1 MTSWT
6 EPDVILNEHV
16 DDVDFECF
24 LEEVTASES
33 SEDERPVRK
42 KSPKKKP
49 GKFAKPR
56 IQDRQIEKKPQNRPR
71 RPNPAK
77 NGDLSAKKKKK
88 TEPLKVKIEDEAQLM
103 TKSRRSV
110 IPTKFSEYVMLID
123 SSENDSSDGY
133 SSADNTS
140 SVDLPAAKPAVK
152 RPGRRR
158 RIDESADDSSDAQRR
173 PAKSRRKYMTI
184 KERIKLLKRFDALQP
199 CSPTEAADIFGMN
212 SESFSIIVDER
223 DDLESRFADSGK
235 SFLPKEDLETL
246 KEALADFAK
255 RNESNKATLTSA
267 ELKTKAEEL
276 KQSLNLSEIEVSK
289 EWIDTWKADY
299 ETSRK
304 ELAQAENSARLGTE
318 LSNLVVTS
326 RKNGVELS
334 MDEIKIK
341 CQALKDSLGITDVDV
356 TDEWLTEWKKKS
368 GKPAKRPYRSRKSP
382 SSFICANEE
391 IIDDWSGAVRA
402 ALINY
407 HPDDIFNAVESGIY
421 FKSLPGLNNSQTD
434 WMTVFFACNMSGIEK
449 KQLLVIGKSTNQLS
463 LGILTLPVDFASNE
477 NAWMTAEI
485 FTSFVTDW
493 DRRAGQ
499 SRRRIALIVE
509 ESPVHPRV
517 DLSWIELFFVPKNVY
532 NLPPL
537 KRGVISMVKNL
548 YRKELLKAV
557 KKLAPDSRQIESTVE
572 KISVIDAAFML
583 SSAWAE
589 VDKSS
594 MVTAFV
600 HSGFPFLRKPSLRAG
615 GENEEHPDESRLNA
629 IDERIVVCEQHRD
642 VHAAL
647 LVDGHQDCIN
657 EVIVHADDEIG
668 SEMHADDGDEQPA
681 DIEGDESRGTVKIS
695 DPFESEKSE
704 GDAFVPKREVTSPS
718 LNPTSSS
725 SSLTE
730 DTVWSVGQTT
740 AEMPN
745 DSKVLDA
752 LATIKRFLKLRNGN
766 LEDLSD
772 YTQLELKV
780 LAKLQR

>member
-1 MTSWT
+1 MDSMDDDTIIGEIKKRPCLWDTHDLHYKDREKKRNAWIQVTKAVLGSKFT
-6 EPDVILNEHV
+6 KITDEEKNEIGKLSFAWRNSTHAHWHRWSIV
-16 DDVDFECF
+16 TLGKQASTAPEALRAEKDESNDQDDSQDHEGSGDDVSADDTPKGAMAGRGRKSQAQAQPKPTPTMTKTPRRVPGNDDFERQLWELF
-24 LEEVTASES
+24 Q
-33 SEDERPVRK
+33 
-42 KSPKKKP
+42 KSPPPRVQKTNDRFGKKARKRNP
-49 GKFAKPR
+49 GKLQSRESRIARSKRNSRIGRAGQIQPR
-56 IQDRQIEKKPQNRPR
+56 MVTYPQ
-71 RPNPAK
+71 
-77 NGDLSAKKKKK
+77 KKKKK

-246 KEALADFAK
+246 KEALVDFAK

-299 ETSRK
+299 ETCRK
-304 ELAQAENSARLGTE
+304 ELVKAENSARLGTE

-326 RKNGVELS
+326 QKNGVELS

-517 DLSWIELFFVPKNVY
+517 DLSWIELFFVPKNVC

-537 KRGVISMVKNL
+537 KRGVISLVKNL

-615 GENEEHPDESRLNA
+615 GENEEHPDESRLVTNF
-629 IDERIVVCEQHRD
+629 IVIR
-642 VHAAL
+642 
-647 LVDGHQDCIN
+647 
-657 EVIVHADDEIG
+657 
-668 SEMHADDGDEQPA
+668 
-681 DIEGDESRGTVKIS
+681 VK
-695 DPFESEKSE
+695 
-704 GDAFVPKREVTSPS
+704 
-718 LNPTSSS
+718 
-725 SSLTE
+725 
-730 DTVWSVGQTT
+730 
-740 AEMPN
+740 
-745 DSKVLDA
+745 
-752 LATIKRFLKLRNGN
+752 
-766 LEDLSD
+766 
-772 YTQLELKV
+772 
-780 LAKLQR
+780 